1 VRSFS
6 VPTRARPALSR
17 KRPPMSRRKNYA
29 SRKNITTT
37 AQALKLV
44 PCGDGSTDHLPKGT
58 RVPPSL
64 LRTEIKLPT
73 KKGSTITVG
82 REKPNDFLLP
92 IGSVSGRHC
101 SFLLDAAGE
110 TYVTDNN
117 SVNGT
122 QVNGRNVKPG
132 SARKIAEGDIV
143 TLGDPHLA
151 KFEVVE
157 FAFNKKATGDP
168 LASFQNA
175 FAGVAKGVAE
185 AEKTRKSSLASIQS
199 ARDAIAGAGDVF
211 RVRDGH
217 DAKDKLP
224 SRDELEDDDDVEFEN
239 VSGTIDVG
247 DDASTFAAEV
257 VPELGLNPKLN
268 LNTLNTNKSPLS
280 PEVVEMTDGSFAST
294 SRVIFVPVGWPGPAI
309 DLEPGVEVVVGTGK
323 KKGDAGFLLTNVQGV
338 DSKHCVLLRNAGQVY
353 ITDLNSQAGTFVGG
367 RQIKPGLQYALV
379 PGADVQ
385 IGDGGCVFTIK
396 TDSEDGGTFFGS
408 DGNDEDEM
416 PLPRAMGGGALVLP
430 RKGNE
435 QNRPV
440 IRNADLS
447 LHAVDDGSD
456 PAASPWGLMGG
467 LKGMGENLGAAIF
480 NRYVLGLS
488 KSQPCSPIQ
497 GLTLL
502 FHNNSKI
509 QVNYQYKPSITV
521 GGAGKAAGLSD
532 LKSALLLSL
541 ADTERGLR
549 ADKERVKKIE
559 QFARALEAKNPTRS
573 PLKSP
578 LMNGRWALQYTS
590 EIETLG
596 SKLPN
601 FLRPKGAIYQTVDIF
616 TLQVLNETAFEPLP
630 FVKFKNRKTLELS
643 AQTDSRAGVRP
654 KDWRVAGIKMN
665 APPESAGRYLGNREM
680 EASGAGS
687 MAWMD
692 TTFVDGELRISRSQ
706 SGDLFIL
713 VRDDPNDE

>member
-1 VRSFS
+1 
-6 VPTRARPALSR
+6 
-17 KRPPMSRRKNYA
+17 MSRRKNIS
-29 SRKNITTT
+29 SRKNLTT

-58 RVPPSL
+58 RVPPTL

-185 AEKTRKSSLASIQS
+185 AEKTRKASLASIQS
-199 ARDAIAGAGDVF
+199 ARDAIEGAGDVF
-211 RVRDGH
+211 RVRDGQ

-224 SRDELEDDDDVEFEN
+224 SRDDVDDAVDNAEFEN

-247 DDASTFAAEV
+247 DDASTSAAEV
-257 VPELGLNPKLN
+257 VSGPAS
-268 LNTLNTNKSPLS
+268 NKTPLS
-280 PEVVEMTDGSFAST
+280 PEVVEMKDGSFAST

-338 DSKHCVLLRNAGQVY
+338 DSKHCVLLRIAGQVY

-396 TDSEDGGTFFGS
+396 TDSEDGGTFFGA

-440 IRNADLS
+440 IRDADLS

-480 NRYVLGLS
+480 
-488 KSQPCSPIQ
+488 
-497 GLTLL
+497 
-502 FHNNSKI
+502 NSKI

-559 QFARALEAKNPTRS
+559 QLARALEAKNPTRS

-601 FLRPKGAIYQTVDIF
+601 FLRPKGAIYETVDIF

-692 TTFVDGELRISRSQ
+692 TTFVDGELRISRSH

>member
-1 VRSFS
+1 
-6 VPTRARPALSR
+6 
-17 KRPPMSRRKNYA
+17 MSRRKNIS
-29 SRKNITTT
+29 SRKNLTT

-185 AEKTRKSSLASIQS
+185 AEKTRKASLASIQS
-199 ARDAIAGAGDVF
+199 ARDAIEGAGDVF
-211 RVRDGH
+211 RVRDGQ

-224 SRDELEDDDDVEFEN
+224 SRDDVDDAVDNAEFEN

-247 DDASTFAAEV
+247 DDASTSAAEV
-257 VPELGLNPKLN
+257 VSGPAS
-268 LNTLNTNKSPLS
+268 NKTPLS
-280 PEVVEMTDGSFAST
+280 PEVVEMKDGSFAST

-338 DSKHCVLLRNAGQVY
+338 DSKHCALLRIAGQVY

-396 TDSEDGGTFFGS
+396 TDSEDGGTFFGA
-408 DGNDEDEM
+408 DGNDKDEM
-416 PLPRAMGGGALVLP
+416 PVPRAMGGGALVLP

-440 IRNADLS
+440 IRDADLS

-456 PAASPWGLMGG
+456 PAASPWALMGG

-480 NRYVLGLS
+480 NRYVLGF
-488 KSQPCSPIQ
+488 P
-497 GLTLL
+497 
-502 FHNNSKI
+502 
-509 QVNYQYKPSITV
+509 
-521 GGAGKAAGLSD
+521 
-532 LKSALLLSL
+532 
-541 ADTERGLR
+541 
-549 ADKERVKKIE
+549 
-559 QFARALEAKNPTRS
+559 NP
-573 PLKSP
+573 
-578 LMNGRWALQYTS
+578 
-590 EIETLG
+590 
-596 SKLPN
+596 
-601 FLRPKGAIYQTVDIF
+601 
-616 TLQVLNETAFEPLP
+616 
-630 FVKFKNRKTLELS
+630 NR
-643 AQTDSRAGVRP
+643 VRP
-654 KDWRVAGIKMN
+654 YKD
-665 APPESAGRYLGNREM
+665 
-680 EASGAGS
+680 
-687 MAWMD
+687 
-692 TTFVDGELRISRSQ
+692 
-706 SGDLFIL
+706 
-713 VRDDPNDE
+713 